1 MFYLFGHSA
10 CRSLTASRSS
20 PLPSGCGRGQFLAD
34 DLAIMID
41 DHRQL
46 AVMMPEGKTVSAL
59 VIANLVSVC

>member
-1 MFYLFGHSA
+1 
-10 CRSLTASRSS
+10 
-20 PLPSGCGRGQFLAD
+20 LAD